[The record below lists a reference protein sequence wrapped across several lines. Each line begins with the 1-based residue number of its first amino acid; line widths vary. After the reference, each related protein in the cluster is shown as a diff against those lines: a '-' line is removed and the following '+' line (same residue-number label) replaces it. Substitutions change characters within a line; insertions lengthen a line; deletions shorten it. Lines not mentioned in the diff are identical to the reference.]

1 MLETFEV
8 SKVLII
14 APLRVA
20 RDTWPTEIEKWDH
33 LQGLDISVI
42 VGDTKT
48 RIAALHHPAMI
59 YVINRENIK
68 WLVEYYEKN
77 GMRWD
82 FGMVVIDE
90 LSSFKNYQSQRFKF
104 LRKVRPYVKRW
115 VGLTGTPSSNGLMD
129 LWAEIGILDGGER
142 LGKFIGR
149 YREAYFKAS
158 SMNPSTG
165 VVFQYKPREGAEE
178 LIYQRISDMM
188 LIGLDKS
195 GQKSDIYHT
204 ARQER
209 RKPKGEIQMKNKKY
223 YIAYGSNLSVEQMAY
238 RCPDAKIAGQ
248 AVLAGWELLFRGCAT
263 IAPNPKKN
271 TPVLVWE
278 ISERDEGNLDLY
290 EGYPNYY
297 RKEDLNI
304 ELLREEA
311 EPEMVTAMVYI
322 MENDFGHRTPSRYYY
337 KVLHDGYKAFHFP
350 MHILEGALKECM
362 DKDAAQR
369 MIEEVQA

>member
-1 MLETFEV
+1 
-8 SKVLII
+8 
-14 APLRVA
+14 
-20 RDTWPTEIEKWDH
+20 
-33 LQGLDISVI
+33 
-42 VGDTKT
+42 
-48 RIAALHHPAMI
+48 
-59 YVINRENIK
+59 
-68 WLVEYYEKN
+68 
-77 GMRWD
+77 
-82 FGMVVIDE
+82 
-90 LSSFKNYQSQRFKF
+90 
-104 LRKVRPYVKRW
+104 
-115 VGLTGTPSSNGLMD
+115 
-129 LWAEIGILDGGER
+129 
-142 LGKFIGR
+142 
-149 YREAYFKAS
+149 
-158 SMNPSTG
+158 
-165 VVFQYKPREGAEE
+165 
-178 LIYQRISDMM
+178 MM

-263 IAPNPKKN
+263 IAPNLKKN

-278 ISERDEGNLDLY
+278 ISERDEENLDLY

-304 ELLREEA
+304 ELLREGA

-322 MENDFGHRTPSRYYY
+322 MENDFGHRAPSRYYY

-350 MHILEGALKECM
+350 MHILEGVLKECM
-362 DKDAAQR
+362 DKDAAQK